1 MAELPTFF
9 NSPLLFQI
17 FPVFSIFPS
26 QNSKFSPIL
35 GKYFDP
41 KKFGFR
47 QPTLTLTKS
56 TIRKSALLGDGYAR
70 VDAEDSRFSDYFGSL
85 QSIVTSTGQND
96 SGLFETNLRDERYLP
111 FENSGVI
118 SEWQLQLPGNPSNSD
133 PLQFDYDTISDVI
146 IHIRY
151 TAREGGELLK
161 SGAIDRLKNQIDA
174 AQTVGSVRL
183 FSLRHEFPTEWA
195 RFKNVK
201 IESGTTNAEITFN
214 IRNEHFPYWS
224 KSRLESINEIVFYIK
239 DSTGIVT
246 QNPSSSEI
254 EIFTQKPDGNTST
267 ETLTEPHTIAI
278 PIPPDKFT
286 LKFKVNFN
294 DNSMEDLWLALT
306 WGKETD

>member
-111 FENSGVI
+111 FEGSGVI
-118 SEWQLQLPGNPSNSD
+118 GEWQLKLPGNPNNSD

-224 KSRLESINEIVFYIK
+224 KSRLESINEIVFYTK
-239 DSTGIVT
+239 NPTGIVT
-246 QNPSSSEI
+246 QNPSSSEV
-254 EIFTQKPDGNTST
+254 EIFTQKPDGNSNK
-267 ETLTEPHTIAI
+267 ETLPVTTRNHNRFDP
-278 PIPPDKFT
+278 K
-286 LKFKVNFN
+286 
-294 DNSMEDLWLALT
+294 
-306 WGKETD
+306 